1 MKKIIMTAVL
11 AASAVFLTSCS
22 GSANKSAGSSSY
34 NSFKSR
40 KDYRSTMSVYKNE
53 SAYAAANS
61 SNTKIRIDLSD
72 QRAQLL
78 VGAEQTV
85 AMDTPVCT
93 GRSGKRTHPGT
104 YPITEKI
111 VNKRS
116 TIFGTT
122 YYKGKRVHGGD
133 RRKYHGRRDKYVG
146 ASLPYWMRMTG
157 GGIGMHGSGSVH
169 RSPASS
175 GCVRTP
181 HKVIPQ
187 VFAKVKKGTP
197 VVVVP

>member
-1 MKKIIMTAVL
+1 MNKTIVTVAL
-11 AASAVFLTSCS
+11 ALGAALFASCS
-22 GSANKSAGSSSY
+22 DSSTASKGSSSY
-34 NSFKSR
+34 KSFKNRS
-40 KDYRSTMSVYKNE
+40 DYRSTMAVYKND
-53 SAYAAANS
+53 SAYAAANP
-61 SNTKIRIDLSD
+61 SNTKIRVDLSD

-78 VGAEQTV
+78 VGSDETV
-85 AMDTPVCT
+85 AIDTPVCT
-93 GRSGKRTHPGT
+93 GRSGKRTHPGR

-122 YYKGKRVHGGD
+122 YYKGRRVHGGD
-133 RRKYHGRRDKYVG
+133 RRKYRGPRDKYVG

-157 GGIGMHGSGSVH
+157 GGIGMHGSSSVH
-169 RSPASS
+169 RRPASS

-187 VFAKVKKGTP
+187 IYAKVKKGTP